1 MIQVSQKVSA
11 VKKKTLGYRF
21 TREIT
26 RHGALYVMLLL
37 PVTILILFKY
47 IPMYGIQIA
56 FRDYRIA
63 RGILG
68 SQWVGL
74 KYVRKFFES
83 YRFWDILRNTL
94 LINLYSLATFPL
106 SLIFALLLNY
116 LPFRHYKKTIQMVSY
131 APHFIS
137 TVVMCSMILQFM
149 NARGGI
155 FNVALSYFGVPP
167 KNYMADPKYFYSIYV
182 WTGVWQELGYSSII
196 YIAALSGISSE
207 LHEAAIVDGANIV
220 HRIWHIDIPGVLPTF
235 CILLIM
241 RCGSLLSVGFEKILL
256 LQNNLNNSVSE
267 VISTYVYGIGISSGR
282 PQYSYAA
289 AIDLFTALINMTLLF
304 TVNRITGKLSGSSL
318 F

>member
-1 MIQVSQKVSA
+1 MINKSNDR
-11 VKKKTLGYRF
+11 KKKSLKYRAVLE
-21 TREIT
+21 TK
-26 RHGALYVMLLL
+26 RHSALYMMLLI
-37 PVTILILFKY
+37 PVTILVLFKY
-47 IPMYGIQIA
+47 VPIYGVQIA

-63 RGILG
+63 RGIWG

-74 KYVRKFFES
+74 KYVMRFFES
-83 YRFWDILRNTL
+83 YRFWNILRNTI

-106 SLIFALLLNY
+106 SLIFALMLNY
-116 LPFRHYKKTIQMVSY
+116 LPFKHYKKTIQMVSY

-137 TVVMCSMILQFM
+137 TVVMCSLILQFM
-149 NARGGI
+149 NARGGL
-155 FNVALSYFGVPP
+155 FNVVLSYLGIPP
-167 KNYMADPKYFYSIYV
+167 RNYMAYPEYFYSIFV

-207 LHEAAIVDGANIV
+207 LHEAAIVDGANIMR
-220 HRIWHIDIPGVLPTF
+220 RIFHIDIPGVLPTF
-235 CILLIM
+235 CVLLIM

-267 VISTYVYGIGISSGR
+267 VISTYVYDIGISSGR

-289 AIDLFTALINMTLLF
+289 AIDLFTSIVNMTLLF
-304 TVNRITGKLSGSSL
+304 TVNKITGKLSGSSL